1 MRLGGRLCFTMGDQ
15 EMKTTIEM
23 AREAGIKFKAD
34 VFRSDFCDGV
44 DVDDLV
50 RFAELVRADERE
62 QIAQMIEDAPA
73 LVEFAQNDKGGC
85 AICGFTP
92 KLAAE
97 SIRARGQA

>member
-1 MRLGGRLCFTMGDQ
+1 MTGWRKRQVLEL
-15 EMKTTIEM
+15 
-23 AREAGIKFKAD
+23 AREAGMFYRELEDEFANANT
-34 VFRSDFCDGV
+34 DGI
-44 DVDDLV
+44 DTETLEA
-50 RFAELVRADERE
+50 FAELVRADERE